1 LYAVS
6 LALRILRSA
15 ALLSTLLAALTRLRG
30 TLLLLAA
37 LLTRI
42 RLALLAL
49 FVVLTHDYTPSLGD
63 ETGE

>member
-6 LALRILRSA
+6 LTLRILRSA
-15 ALLSTLLAALTRLRG
+15 ALLLAALTRLRG
-30 TLLLLAA
+30 ALLLLAA

-49 FVVLTHDYTPSLGD
+49 FVVLTHDAYSFDGD